1 MARTRSQRM
10 QIVLTL
16 AQKAEDEAAQKVK
29 QQAELLKQEAQQLDE
44 LKSYSGQYLQAYANL
59 RDGVSAQEMINYS
72 GFIGRLADAIKE
84 QENKKERIQQ
94 GLDKLKQIWAERHQK
109 RKALNDL
116 IDRLKKEES
125 TVLEKLLQKEMD
137 ELANRPNSLC

>member
-1 MARTRSQRM
+1 MAKPRSQRM
-10 QIVLTL
+10 HIVLTL
-16 AQKAEDEAAQKVK
+16 AQKAEDDAAQKVK
-29 QQAELLKQEAQQLDE
+29 EQADLLKQEIRQLDE

-94 GLDKLKQIWAERHQK
+94 GLDKLKRVWTEMHQK
-109 RKALNDL
+109 RKTLNDL
-116 IDRLKKEES
+116 IDRLKKAES
-125 TVLEKLLQKEMD
+125 ATLEKLLQKEID

>member
-1 MARTRSQRM
+1 MAKPRSQRM
-10 QIVLTL
+10 HIVLTL
-16 AQKAEDEAAQKVK
+16 AQKAEDDAAQKVK
-29 QQAELLKQEAQQLDE
+29 EQADLLKQEIRQLDE

-94 GLDKLKQIWAERHQK
+94 GLDKLKLVWAEMHQK
-109 RKALNDL
+109 RKTLNDL
-116 IDRLKKEES
+116 IDRLKKDES
-125 TVLEKLLQKEMD
+125 ATLEKLLQKEMD

>member
-1 MARTRSQRM
+1 MAKPRSQRM

-16 AQKAEDEAAQKVK
+16 AQKAEDDAAQKVK
-29 QQAELLKQEAQQLDE
+29 EQADLLKQEMRQLDE
-44 LKSYSGQYLQAYANL
+44 LKSYSGQYLQTYANL

-94 GLDKLKQIWAERHQK
+94 GLDKLKRVWTEMHQK
-109 RKALNDL
+109 RKTLNDL
-116 IDRLKKEES
+116 IDRLKKDES
-125 TVLEKLLQKEMD
+125 AILEKLLQKEMD

>member
-1 MARTRSQRM
+1 MAKPRSQRM
-10 QIVLTL
+10 HIVLIL
-16 AQKAEDEAAQKVK
+16 AQKAEDAAAQKVK
-29 QQAELLKQEAQQLDE
+29 EQADLLKQEIRQLDE
-44 LKSYSGQYLQAYANL
+44 LKSYAGQYLQSYANL

-94 GLDKLKQIWAERHQK
+94 GLDKLKLVWTEMHQK
-109 RKALNDL
+109 RKTLNDL
-116 IDRLKKEES
+116 IDRLKKDES
-125 TVLEKLLQKEMD
+125 ATLEKLLQKEMD

>member
-1 MARTRSQRM
+1 MAKPRSQRM
-10 QIVLTL
+10 HIVLTL
-16 AQKAEDEAAQKVK
+16 AQKAEDDAAQKVK
-29 QQAELLKQEAQQLDE
+29 EQADLLKQEIRQLDE

-59 RDGVSAQEMINYS
+59 RAGVTAQEMINYS
-72 GFIGRLADAIKE
+72 GFISRLADAIKE

-94 GLDKLKQIWAERHQK
+94 GLDKLKLVWTEMHQK
-109 RKALNDL
+109 RKTLNDL

-125 TVLEKLLQKEMD
+125 TALEKLLQKEMD

>member
-1 MARTRSQRM
+1 MAKTRSQRM
-10 QIVLTL
+10 HIVLTL

-29 QQAELLKQEAQQLDE
+29 EQAELLRQEIQQLDE
-44 LKSYSGQYLQAYANL
+44 LKSYSGQYLQSYANL

-72 GFIGRLADAIKE
+72 GFISRLADAIKE

-94 GLDKLKQIWAERHQK
+94 GLDKLKQVWAETHQK

-125 TVLEKLLQKEMD
+125 TALEKLLQKEMD